1 MQDTD
6 IKNKIEDLKQQI
18 RYHDY
23 QYYSLEDPKISDSEY
38 DKLLKELQNL
48 EKNNPAFITKDSPTQ
63 RVSGT
68 VSSTFNKVEH
78 LSPMLSL
85 DNSYS
90 TDDIIEWH
98 ERIKKNIDEDIEFI
112 IEPKIDGVS
121 ASLVYV
127 NGSLTIG
134 STRGDGKF
142 GEDVTENIKT
152 IKNIPLKLLSQQ
164 NIQKFEVRGEVYIN
178 KKDFQLLN
186 ERLSEE
192 ENQKFANPRNASSG
206 SLRQKNTKIT
216 AERKLSFFVHS
227 FGQVEGI
234 DFQKHSQ
241 FMDFCR
247 NAGFAIQK
255 DIKVCN
261 SIAEVIQSVLV
272 LQDGRDDIPYEVD
285 GVVIKVNS
293 YKLRKIIGYTNKS
306 PKWAIAYKFPA
317 RQATTKVL
325 SIKIQVGRTGV
336 VTPLASLEPVNLSGV
351 TISSATLH
359 NFEEIERLNLNI
371 GDGVLIER
379 AGDVIPKIVKV
390 IQKNSEGF
398 FQPPLNCPD
407 CNSKII
413 KETEEDVLYRCINPS
428 CPAQFRR
435 SLIHFVSRDAM
446 NIEGFGE
453 VVVDQLLKLNKLHTF
468 ADIYKITFD
477 DLMLLDLFK
486 EKKANNLMNAI
497 VKSKENSLSKLI
509 FGLGIRHVG
518 EKASMVL
525 AGKFGNMDNLIKTTE
540 EALLNIN
547 EIGPV
552 LAKSIVNYFSN
563 EKIIKMIEQLKQ
575 SGVNMTETVKLS
587 SFVPLE
593 NKTFVLT
600 GELTTMSRKE
610 AENYILS
617 LGGKTTSAVSKKT
630 DYVVAGENPGSKFK
644 KAEELGIKILN
655 EKEFKELINEK

>member
-68 VSSTFNKVEH
+68 VSSTFDKVEH

-112 IEPKIDGVS
+112 IEPKIDGLS
-121 ASLVYV
+121 ASLVYI

-192 ENQKFANPRNASSG
+192 ENQKFANPRNAASG

-216 AERKLSFFVHS
+216 ADRKLSFFVHS

-261 SIAEVIQSVLV
+261 SI
-272 LQDGRDDIPYEVD
+272 G
-285 GVVIKVNS
+285 
-293 YKLRKIIGYTNKS
+293 
-306 PKWAIAYKFPA
+306 
-317 RQATTKVL
+317 
-325 SIKIQVGRTGV
+325 
-336 VTPLASLEPVNLSGV
+336 
-351 TISSATLH
+351 
-359 NFEEIERLNLNI
+359 
-371 GDGVLIER
+371 
-379 AGDVIPKIVKV
+379 
-390 IQKNSEGF
+390 
-398 FQPPLNCPD
+398 
-407 CNSKII
+407 
-413 KETEEDVLYRCINPS
+413 
-428 CPAQFRR
+428 
-435 SLIHFVSRDAM
+435 
-446 NIEGFGE
+446 
-453 VVVDQLLKLNKLHTF
+453 
-468 ADIYKITFD
+468 
-477 DLMLLDLFK
+477 
-486 EKKANNLMNAI
+486 
-497 VKSKENSLSKLI
+497 
-509 FGLGIRHVG
+509 
-518 EKASMVL
+518 
-525 AGKFGNMDNLIKTTE
+525 
-540 EALLNIN
+540 
-547 EIGPV
+547 
-552 LAKSIVNYFSN
+552 
-563 EKIIKMIEQLKQ
+563 
-575 SGVNMTETVKLS
+575 
-587 SFVPLE
+587 
-593 NKTFVLT
+593 
-600 GELTTMSRKE
+600 
-610 AENYILS
+610 
-617 LGGKTTSAVSKKT
+617 
-630 DYVVAGENPGSKFK
+630 
-644 KAEELGIKILN
+644 
-655 EKEFKELINEK
+655 

>member
-68 VSSTFNKVEH
+68 VSSTFEKVEH

-540 EALLNIN
+540 EELLNIN

>member
-540 EALLNIN
+540 EELLNIN

>member
-1 MQDTD
+1 MQDTN

-48 EKNNPAFITKDSPTQ
+48 EKNNPEFITKDSPTQ

-68 VSSTFNKVEH
+68 VSSTFDKVEH

-98 ERIKKNIDEDIEFI
+98 ERIKKNVDEDIEFI
-112 IEPKIDGVS
+112 IEPKIDGLS

-152 IKNIPLKLLSQQ
+152 IKNIPLKLLSRQ

-192 ENQKFANPRNASSG
+192 ENQKFANPRNAASG

-241 FMDFCR
+241 FIEFCR
-247 NAGFAIQK
+247 NVGFAIQK

-261 SIAEVIQSVLV
+261 SIGEVMQSVLA
-272 LQDGRDDIPYEVD
+272 LQDVRDNIPYEVD

-306 PKWAIAYKFPA
+306 PKWAVAYKFPA

-336 VTPLASLEPVNLSGV
+336 VTPLASLESVNLSGV

-359 NFEEIERLNLNI
+359 NFDEIERLNLNT
-371 GDGVLIER
+371 GDDVLIER
-379 AGDVIPKIVKV
+379 AGDVIPKIIKV
-390 IQKNSEGF
+390 TGKNSEGF
-398 FQPPLNCPD
+398 FKVPLNCPD

-413 KETEEDVLYRCINPS
+413 KETEEDVLYRCINPTCS
-428 CPAQFRR
+428 AQFRR

-446 NIEGFGE
+446 NIDGFGE
-453 VVVDQLLKLNKLHTF
+453 VVVDQLLKLNKLNTF
-468 ADIYKITFD
+468 ADIYRITFD
-477 DLMLLDLFK
+477 DLMLLNLFK
-486 EKKANNLMNAI
+486 EKKANNLINAI
-497 VKSKENSLSKLI
+497 LKSIANPLSKLI
-509 FGLGIRHVG
+509 FALGIRHVG
-518 EKASMVL
+518 EKASLVL
-525 AGKFGNMDNLIKTTE
+525 ARKFGNIDNLIKATE
-540 EALLNIN
+540 EELLNIN

-563 EKIIKMIEQLKQ
+563 EKIIKMIDQLKQ

-600 GELTTMSRKE
+600 GELATMSRKE

-655 EKEFKELINEK
+655 EQEFKEIINEK